1 MSYDPSYTRIGFPRP
16 TPAIGRLMAI
26 NVAIFVLNLVLGGRL
41 SGEAGGGPWFG
52 VSRELLLDGYGLG
65 LLRLLTYQ
73 FTHSF
78 TDPMHLIWNLL
89 GLWFFGRIAEER
101 LGRLGTYKLY
111 LAGGLAGAVFHI
123 AMYALVRGTD
133 VPVVGASGACYAL
146 FLYAVCVA
154 PRTEVILFFF
164 PVQLIFLGVLFL
176 GLALYSLMLELTHG
190 MAGGVS
196 DSAHLGGAVLG
207 LCAWKLDWFRNQKPW
222 QEEPSLWA
230 GVRSRWQQK
239 RAASAQQDRAA
250 LQAELDRVLAKV
262 HREGISS
269 LTNAERSVLER
280 ASKEAKSRGER

>member
-1 MSYDPSYTRIGFPRP
+1 MSYDPNYTRIGFPRP

-26 NVAIFVLNLVLGGRL
+26 NIAVFVLNLVLGGRL
-41 SGEAGGGPWFG
+41 SGGMGSGPWFG
-52 VSRELLLDGYGLG
+52 VSRELLFEGYGLG

-78 TDPMHLIWNLL
+78 ADPMHLIWNLL

-111 LAGGLAGAVFHI
+111 LTGGLAGALFHI
-123 AMYALVRGTD
+123 GMYALLRGVD

-164 PVQLIFLGVLFL
+164 PVQLLFLGVLFL
-176 GLALYSLMLELTHG
+176 GLALYSLVLELTHG
-190 MAGGVS
+190 MSGGVS
-196 DSAHLGGAVLG
+196 DSAHLGGALLG

-222 QEEPSLWA
+222 QEEPGLLD
-230 GVRSRWQQK
+230 GVRAKWQQK
-239 RAASAQQDRAA
+239 RADAEARDAAA
-250 LQAELDRVLAKV
+250 LQAEMDRILAKV
-262 HREGISS
+262 HAEGLTS
-269 LTNAERSVLER
+269 LTQEERAVLDR
-280 ASKEAKSRGER
+280 ASKRAKARGDR

>member
-1 MSYDPSYTRIGFPRP
+1 MSYDPNYTRIGFPRP
-16 TPAIGRLMAI
+16 TPAIGRLMAV
-26 NVAIFVLNLVLGGRL
+26 NVVIFVLNMLLGGRL
-41 SGEAGGGPWFG
+41 SGGPGAEPWFG
-52 VSRELLLDGYGLG
+52 VSRELLMEGYGLG
-65 LLRLLTYQ
+65 VLRLVTYQ

-111 LAGGLAGAVFHI
+111 LAGGLAGALFHI
-123 AMYALVRGTD
+123 VMYALLRGTD

-190 MAGGVS
+190 LGGGVS
-196 DSAHLGGAVLG
+196 DSAHLGGAAMG
-207 LCAWKLDWFRNQKPW
+207 LCAWKLDWFRNRKPW
-222 QEEPSLWA
+222 QDEPGLLD
-230 GVRSRWQQK
+230 GIRGRWQQK
-239 RAASAQQDRAA
+239 RKEAEARDAQE
-250 LQAELDRVLAKV
+250 LQAELDRILAKV
-262 HREGISS
+262 HQEGLTS
-269 LTNAERSVLER
+269 LTAAERAVLDR
-280 ASKEAKSRGER
+280 ASKRAKSRGER

>member
-1 MSYDPSYTRIGFPRP
+1 MSYDPNYTRIGFPRP

-26 NVAIFVLNLVLGGRL
+26 NIAVFVLNLVLGGRL
-41 SGEAGGGPWFG
+41 SGGTGSGPWFG
-52 VSRELLLDGYGLG
+52 VSRELLFEGYGLG

-123 AMYALVRGTD
+123 GMYALLRGVD

-176 GLALYSLMLELTHG
+176 GLALYSLVLELTQG
-190 MAGGVS
+190 MSGGVS
-196 DSAHLGGAVLG
+196 DSAHLGGALLG

-222 QEEPSLWA
+222 QEEPGLLD
-230 GVRSRWQQK
+230 GVRAKWQQK
-239 RAASAQQDRAA
+239 RADAAARDAAA
-250 LQAELDRVLAKV
+250 LQAELDRILAKV
-262 HREGISS
+262 HAEGLTS
-269 LTNAERSVLER
+269 LTPAERAVLDQ
-280 ASKEAKSRGER
+280 ASKRAKARGER

>member
-1 MSYDPSYTRIGFPRP
+1 MSYDPNYTRIGFPRP
-16 TPAIGRLMAI
+16 TPAIGRLMTI
-26 NVAIFVLNLVLGGRL
+26 NVVVFVLNLVLGGRL
-41 SGEAGGGPWFG
+41 SGGGGAGPWFG
-52 VSRELLLDGYGLG
+52 VSRELLFEGYGLG

-123 AMYALVRGTD
+123 GMYALLRGVD

-176 GLALYSLMLELTHG
+176 GLALYSLVLELTHG
-190 MAGGVS
+190 MSGGVS
-196 DSAHLGGAVLG
+196 DSAHLGGALLG

-222 QEEPSLWA
+222 QEEPGLLD
-230 GVRSRWQQK
+230 GVRAKWQRK
-239 RAASAQQDRAA
+239 RADAAARDAAA
-250 LQAELDRVLAKV
+250 LQVELDRILAKV
-262 HREGISS
+262 HAEGLTS
-269 LTNAERSVLER
+269 LTPAERAVLDQ
-280 ASKEAKSRGER
+280 ASKQAKARGER

>member
-1 MSYDPSYTRIGFPRP
+1 MSYDPNYTRIGFPRP
-16 TPAIGRLMAI
+16 TPAIGRLMTI
-26 NVAIFVLNLVLGGRL
+26 NVVVFVLNLVLGGRL
-41 SGEAGGGPWFG
+41 SGGAGAGPWFG
-52 VSRELLLDGYGLG
+52 VSRELLFEGYGLG

-101 LGRLGTYKLY
+101 LGRQGTYKLY

-123 AMYALVRGTD
+123 GMYALLRGVD

-164 PVQLIFLGVLFL
+164 PVQLIFLGILFL
-176 GLALYSLMLELTHG
+176 GLALYSLVLELTHG
-190 MAGGVS
+190 MSGGVS
-196 DSAHLGGAVLG
+196 DSAHLGGALLG

-222 QEEPSLWA
+222 QEEPGLLD
-230 GVRSRWQQK
+230 GVRAKWQQK
-239 RAASAQQDRAA
+239 RADAAARDAAA
-250 LQAELDRVLAKV
+250 LQVELDRILAKV
-262 HREGISS
+262 HAEGLTS
-269 LTNAERSVLER
+269 LTPAERAVLDQ
-280 ASKEAKSRGER
+280 ASKQAKARGER